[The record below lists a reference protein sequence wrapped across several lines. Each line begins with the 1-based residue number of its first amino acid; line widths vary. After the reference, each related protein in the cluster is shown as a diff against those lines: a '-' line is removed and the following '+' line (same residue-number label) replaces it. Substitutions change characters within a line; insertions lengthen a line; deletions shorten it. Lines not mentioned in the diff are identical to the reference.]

1 MSKLYSNEDNYR
13 TYKALIASKYSGKS
27 VSVIP
32 TESGKSCPQKFFGHV
47 PALETSNVNLFE
59 SNAIAYYLSNA
70 QLRGGNDESLQS
82 QVLQWVSFS
91 STDLWPAVFAWV
103 LPATGCSNSK
113 QTLEPAKNQ
122 VKNLL
127 KMLNDYLL
135 TRTYLVGERITLA
148 DICMAVTLLPLYR
161 YVLEPSIRDQ
171 YGNVNRYFMTLINQ
185 KQFVDVIGKV
195 ELCTAVKQVSQKTEA
210 KPKKEKKE
218 PKKEKEVP
226 VEDDAGD
233 DLMPAM
239 PKPKDPFE
247 KFPKGKFDFDDFK
260 RFYSNNP
267 EVKSIPYFWEKF
279 DKENYS
285 IWYCEY
291 KYPQELTKVFMS
303 CNLIS
308 GMFQRLD
315 RMRKNAFS
323 SMILFG
329 EDNNSTISGIWV
341 WRGHEL
347 AFPLS
352 EDWTIDYESYEWK
365 KLNPDDEKT
374 KLMVNE
380 YFSWEGK
387 FDGKKFNQGK
397 IFK

>member
-1 MSKLYSNEDNYR
+1 F
-13 TYKALIASKYSGKS
+13 
-27 VSVIP
+27 
-32 TESGKSCPQKFFGHV
+32 ES
-47 PALETSNVNLFE
+47 SNVNLFE

-70 QLRGGNDESLQS
+70 QLRGGNDESSQS
-82 QVLQWVSFS
+82 QVLQWVSFA

-103 LPATGCSNSK
+103 LPATGCSNNK

-135 TRTYLVGERITLA
+135 SRTYLVGERITLA
-148 DICMAVTLLPLYR
+148 DICMAVTLLPLYQH
-161 YVLEPSIRDQ
+161 VLEPSVRDQ
-171 YGNVNRYFMTLINQ
+171 YGNVNRYFMTLLHQ
-185 KQFVDVIGKV
+185 KQFADVIGKV
-195 ELCTAVKQVSQKTEA
+195 ELCTTVKQVSQNAEA

-218 PKKEKEVP
+218 PKQENKAP

-247 KFPKGKFDFDDFK
+247 KFPKGKFDMDDFK

-267 EVKSIPYFWEKF
+267 EDKSIPYFWEKF

-291 KYPQELTKVFMS
+291 KYPEELTKVFMS

-315 RMRKNAFS
+315 RMRKNAF
-323 SMILFG
+323 
-329 EDNNSTISGIWV
+329 
-341 WRGHEL
+341 
-347 AFPLS
+347 A
-352 EDWTIDYESYEWK
+352 
-365 KLNPDDEKT
+365 
-374 KLMVNE
+374 
-380 YFSWEGK
+380 
-387 FDGKKFNQGK
+387 
-397 IFK
+397 